1 VNAFISGEIMISFT
15 FPRDFLWGAATAAYQ
30 IEGAYNEDGRGLSV
44 WDTFSRRPGKILN
57 NDTGDRACD
66 HYHLYRQDVAL
77 MKDLGLNSYRF
88 SISWPRIFPEGEG
101 RINLKGIDFYSRL
114 TDELLKAGIEPL
126 ATLYHWDM
134 PQALEDKYGGWR
146 SKDVSKI
153 FADYSAFI
161 TEKLSDRIKLW
172 STMNEIPCFTF
183 MAHALDRHA
192 PGGIEPRK
200 ITNQT
205 VHNALLGHG
214 MAVSAIRASVKNKI
228 SIGLVDV
235 PSHTWPVYETKENI
249 EAASKA
255 FRDRNQQILFPL
267 MTGKYGRGF
276 IDLEGNDMAGY
287 TDEEMKLIGQ
297 KIDFIGYNVYYG
309 DPVRA
314 SGNEAGYE
322 IVPLPESYP
331 KSDMNWGV
339 SPRALYYILKH
350 SQEYFPGVPM
360 YISENGM
367 ACKDTETDNGE
378 ILDIDRV
385 EYLRTHLEMCSK
397 AIQDGIDLKGY
408 FLWSLMDNFEW
419 AWGFTKRFGIIR
431 VNYSSLKRTV
441 KLSGKYYSE
450 VIRAGKVL

>member
-1 VNAFISGEIMISFT
+1 
-15 FPRDFLWGAATAAYQ
+15 
-30 IEGAYNEDGRGLSV
+30 
-44 WDTFSRRPGKILN
+44 
-57 NDTGDRACD
+57 
-66 HYHLYRQDVAL
+66 
-77 MKDLGLNSYRF
+77 
-88 SISWPRIFPEGEG
+88 
-101 RINLKGIDFYSRL
+101 
-114 TDELLKAGIEPL
+114 
-126 ATLYHWDM
+126 
-134 PQALEDKYGGWR
+134 
-146 SKDVSKI
+146 
-153 FADYSAFI
+153 
-161 TEKLSDRIKLW
+161 
-172 STMNEIPCFTF
+172 
-183 MAHALDRHA
+183 
-192 PGGIEPRK
+192 
-200 ITNQT
+200 
-205 VHNALLGHG
+205 
-214 MAVSAIRASVKNKI
+214 
-228 SIGLVDV
+228 
-235 PSHTWPVYETKENI
+235 
-249 EAASKA
+249 
-255 FRDRNQQILFPL
+255 
-267 MTGKYGRGF
+267 
-276 IDLEGNDMAGY
+276 
-287 TDEEMKLIGQ
+287 
-297 KIDFIGYNVYYG
+297 
-309 DPVRA
+309 VRA